1 MKDLKTWLNKKFSGM
16 DIKTK
21 DLRKGWWQEI
31 DKFILLPTIFLFL
44 FGIIAISSISQHLT
58 TKVYLPSDI
67 ILKKHLIFCFL
78 GLLII
83 FLTSNLSMKNL
94 VIISFILFFG
104 GIILSFTAI
113 FFFPE
118 TKGAN
123 RWIKILN
130 YSFQPSEFLKPSFI
144 IVSAVFLGRYKI
156 KNDSSL
162 FINII
167 CLVIVS
173 LLLILQPDFGM
184 FILIFGAWILQ
195 ILTSNLRKNIILP
208 IISSFIFVFTI
219 CFFSLEHVRFRIM
232 NFIYSDIGDNY
243 QITKSI
249 KSFENGGFFG
259 KGIGEASVSRGLP
272 DVQSDFIF
280 ALIGEELGAF
290 FALLIIFM
298 YLILYT
304 RAHIVSQKSNNL
316 FVIISITGI
325 ANLLIF
331 QVIIN
336 LSSTL
341 NIIPTKGMTL
351 PFISYGGSSLI
362 SSSLM
367 IGFLLLLIKN
377 RNNE

>member
-1 MKDLKTWLNKKFSGM
+1 MSVKEQHLKKS
-16 DIKTK
+16 
-21 DLRKGWWQEI
+21 WWQKT
-31 DKFILLPTIFLFL
+31 DKYILLPTIFLFL

-58 TKVYLPSDI
+58 NKVYLPSDI
-67 ILKKHLIFCFL
+67 ILKKHLTFCFL
-78 GLLII
+78 GILII
-83 FLTSNLSMKNL
+83 FITSNLSIKNL
-94 VIISFILFFG
+94 VIISFIIFFSA
-104 GIILSFTAI
+104 IILSFIAI

-130 YSFQPSEFLKPSFI
+130 FSFQPSELLKPSFV
-144 IVSAVFLGRYKI
+144 IVSAVFIGRYKI
-156 KNDSSL
+156 KHDNSI
-162 FINII
+162 FINIACI
-167 CLVIVS
+167 VIVS

-184 FILIFGAWILQ
+184 FILIFAAWVVQ
-195 ILTSNLRKNIILP
+195 ILSSNIRKNIILS
-208 IISSFIFVFTI
+208 IFGSFMFVVTI
-219 CFFSLEHVRFRIM
+219 CLLSLDHVKFRIM
-232 NFIYSDIGDNY
+232 NFLSSDVGDNY
-243 QITKSI
+243 QISKSI
-249 KSFENGGFFG
+249 KSFEDGGLFG
-259 KGIGEASVSRGLP
+259 KGIGEASVSKSLP

-280 ALIGEELGAF
+280 ALIGEELGGL

-351 PFISYGGSSLI
+351 PFISYGGSSLV

-377 RNNE
+377 RHNE

>member
-1 MKDLKTWLNKKFSGM
+1 MDTKKQGLKIT
-16 DIKTK
+16 
-21 DLRKGWWQEI
+21 WWQKT

-44 FGIIAISSISQHLT
+44 FGIIAISSISQHVAN
-58 TKVYLPSDI
+58 KIYLPSDM
-67 ILKKHLIFCFL
+67 ILKKHLIFCLF
-78 GLLII
+78 GLFII
-83 FLTSNLSMKNL
+83 FLTSNLSIKNL
-94 VIISFILFFG
+94 VIISFIIFFG
-104 GIILSFTAI
+104 AVILSFIAI

-123 RWIKILN
+123 RWIKVLN
-130 YSFQPSEFLKPSFI
+130 FSFQPSELLKPSFV

-156 KNDSSL
+156 KHDNSI
-162 FINII
+162 FINIV
-167 CLVIVS
+167 CLLIVS

-184 FILIFGAWILQ
+184 FLLIFGAWLVQ
-195 ILTSNLRKNIILP
+195 ILTSNIKKNIIIP
-208 IISSFIFVFTI
+208 ILGSFVVVFTI

-243 QITKSI
+243 QITKSL
-249 KSFENGGFFG
+249 KSFESGGLFG
-259 KGIGEASVSRGLP
+259 KGIGEASISRNLP

-280 ALIGEELGAF
+280 ALIGEELGGI
-290 FALLIIFM
+290 FALLIISM
-298 YLILYT
+298 YLILYA

-367 IGFLLLLIKN
+367 IGFLLLLI
-377 RNNE
+377 RNKHNE